1 MTEEVE
7 KKEEIAESNKL
18 SDKELNFRQL
28 QAKYEKQLE
37 MERQAR
43 LEAERKAQEWEQRQ
57 QSQEDDDDDDE
68 PYIDRKKLAKNLE
81 KFGQKTKEY
90 TKAEIQKAVGEA
102 LNNERKQNWLKTNND
117 FYDVMQHAEKLAN
130 LDPELAETILQMP
143 DTFERQKLVYRQ
155 IKAMGLHKPKE
166 EKTDVQ
172 NRIDQNKR
180 SPYYQPSGIATAPY
194 SGGGDFSPT
203 GQKNAYQRMQ
213 ELKARM
219 RLG

>member
-7 KKEEIAESNKL
+7 RKEEVQETAKV

-37 MERQAR
+37 QERLAR
-43 LEAERKAQEWEQRQ
+43 LEAERKAQEWEKRQ
-57 QSQEDDDDDDE
+57 LESDDEDDDD

-90 TKAEIQKAVGEA
+90 TKSEIQKAVGEA
-102 LNNERKQNWLKTNND
+102 LDNERKQNWLKLNND

-130 LDPELAETILQMP
+130 LDPELAETILKMP
-143 DTFERQKLVYRQ
+143 DNFERQKLVYRQ
-155 IKAMGLHKPKE
+155 IKTLGLHKPKE
-166 EKTDVQ
+166 EKSDVQ
-172 NRIDQNKR
+172 NRIDQNRR
-180 SPYYQPSGIATAPY
+180 SPYYQPSGVASAPY
-194 SGGGDFSPT
+194 AGGGDFSPS